1 MKCICKAR
9 PLPARPTAGLQL
21 DFSSKGSRNDGIKEW
36 ERGTT
41 VPECH
46 FFKKKLWYKRV
57 YTVSSS
63 GQALGEEEPASVS
76 PPSSPSTRPKRVRRP
91 SSRVVGLA
99 WINP

>member
-1 MKCICKAR
+1 MQAR

-46 FFKKKLWYKRV
+46 LKKIMVQKSV
-57 YTVSSS
+57 YLFILFVRDIKY
-63 GQALGEEEPASVS
+63 V
-76 PPSSPSTRPKRVRRP
+76 PSIAATM
-91 SSRVVGLA
+91 LL
-99 WINP
+99 

>member
-46 FFKKKLWYKRV
+46 F
-57 YTVSSS
+57 
-63 GQALGEEEPASVS
+63 
-76 PPSSPSTRPKRVRRP
+76 
-91 SSRVVGLA
+91 
-99 WINP
+99 